1 MSKISRI
8 LMLAVMMLSLVTVV
22 GAQSKTMGDTTV
34 VKGTVEA
41 VDQQARVVTVKD
53 TKGKFVTVDVPEGAK
68 NLSKIKVGDKVSLRY
83 YDGVTVRLKQAGE
96 AAVDSSAAAKT
107 PAEGK
112 AMTGTVAK
120 QRTIT
125 AVIQEIDP
133 KVPSITFTGPNGW
146 KYSRRVQDKKI
157 LEKVKV
163 GDRVDF
169 TWTEAVMIDI
179 ESPK

>member
-8 LMLAVMMLSLVTVV
+8 LILAVTMLSLVTVV

-53 TKGKFVTVDVPEGAK
+53 TKGKFITVDVPEGSK
-68 NLSKIKVGDKVSLRY
+68 NFGKIKVGDKVSLRY
-83 YDGVTVRLKQAGE
+83 YDGVTVRLKQPGE

-112 AMTGTVAK
+112 EMTGTIAK